1 MATTSQNI
9 TLDTSYE
16 HPALTPEMRHMA
28 AELWEIVKAR
38 VDAEDFP
45 LRGAVLRA
53 YTDVEEVSWVDL
65 VVRCDAPYVETT
77 AFGGEG
83 VAGLPALVGPTGRG
97 APGADGPPGP
107 PLRLAG
113 RLAGA
118 RPPAAPPL
126 AAPVP

>member
-77 AFGGEG
+77 AFGERVWPDYLRWLDQQGEERRELT
-83 VAGLPALVGPTGRG
+83 AHPGLHFAW
-97 APGADGPPGP
+97 
-107 PLRLAG
+107 
-113 RLAGA
+113 
-118 RPPAAPPL
+118 L
-126 AAPVP
+126 AASRVHGRV